1 MDTFT
6 IYFDVEHPRRMK
18 RFWWSYSV
26 FFTGFLIYQGWR
38 YLTHIHGP
46 AEWIL
51 GTINI
56 LGAVAIIAAGI
67 IDLYTSKKFGRRRV
81 VFSNEGLEIKTKQRG
96 HAEKISW
103 DEIKAMH
110 LKINGV
116 EIIPKA
122 QPAHPIE
129 IPAGTCSY
137 TQFQQIKKNLKEY
150 SAEYHVESN
159 F

>member
-6 IYFDVEHPRRMK
+6 IYLDTEDPRRTKLFAVLSIVVIINSM
-18 RFWWSYSV
+18 
-26 FFTGFLIYQGWR
+26 YQGWR
-38 YLTHIHGP
+38 TLSHAHNTFDWVVGTILLLGGI
-46 AEWIL
+46 ALSIIL
-51 GTINI
+51 G
-56 LGAVAIIAAGI
+56 IASYAP
-67 IDLYTSKKFGRRRV
+67 KKFGRPCV

-103 DEIKAMH
+103 NEIQAMH

-116 EIIPKA
+116 EIVPKA
-122 QPAHPIE
+122 QSAHPIE

-137 TQFQQIKKNLKEY
+137 TQFQQIKKNLKDYSTEY
-150 SAEYHVESN
+150 QVESN